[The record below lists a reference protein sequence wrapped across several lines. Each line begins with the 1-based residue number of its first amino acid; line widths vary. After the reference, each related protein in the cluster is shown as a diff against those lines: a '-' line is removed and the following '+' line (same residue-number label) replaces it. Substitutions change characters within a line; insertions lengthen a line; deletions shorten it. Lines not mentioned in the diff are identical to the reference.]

1 MLKLGDGGEGG
12 ITYDFNPLSSLITF
26 CQEIIV
32 EPVAVERRLLHPI
45 TAAAEQNSLQ

>member
-26 CQEIIV
+26 CQEIIM
-32 EPVAVERRLLHPI
+32 P
-45 TAAAEQNSLQ
+45 TASAYNWGKEYDLYYFMD